1 MEQSKQ
7 KATIFNNVMG
17 PVGIGPST
25 SNTCGPCRV
34 AYLSAKLCRGPL
46 KEAEIVFPAEGGYSS
61 PNGKGMRSDYAFAHG
76 LLGRL
81 PDAGAPL
88 LDAFDDLKAAGVELR
103 FTVDPALE
111 AGGEH
116 LLSLLRLTDAG
127 GETTVVRGLSK
138 GGGIIE
144 LTQIDDLPVSIGGE
158 RHLLLVFTEAA
169 SAAGLTEALRSAWPE
184 LADYES
190 VCSVAGGRA
199 LIQIPM
205 REPFAPEKL
214 GQVRSMDAV
223 WRACV
228 LPAILPVVVVPR
240 PEPPFET
247 ADELSG
253 YCERT
258 GASLTE
264 AAVAYERSV
273 SGWSEERIRG
283 YARSVLEAM
292 RDAVRH
298 GLEPGLRF
306 DGIVEPSAAR
316 MLGGLEGGTVI
327 DDGIVSRAAVYS
339 LAVMEYS
346 NASGVVVCMPTAGAS
361 GTVAG
366 ALLAAAER
374 LGSTDR
380 ELVDALLAAGAVGVS
395 ISEDNDFCGGVYGC
409 QAEVGCASGIAA
421 AALAVLRGGTA
432 RQAMD
437 AASMALQNM
446 LGLICDPVCGLVQ
459 VPCFSR
465 NMSAVANAVVC
476 ANAALLGYPGTIP
489 LQDAF
494 EAMKSSGASMPAELK
509 GGGGGLCRTRQGR
522 CLLER
527 YTAGRGGT

>member
-1 MEQSKQ
+1 MEQKRQ
-7 KATIFNNVMG
+7 TATIFNNVMG

-34 AYLSAKLCRGPL
+34 AYLSGKLCREPL
-46 KEAEIVFPAEGGYSS
+46 LKAEIVFPAEGGYAS

-81 PDAGAPL
+81 PDAAFPL
-88 LDAFDDLKAAGVELR
+88 LDAFHDLQTVGIDLR
-103 FTVDPALE
+103 FTIDPDLA

-116 LLSLLRLTDAG
+116 LLSLLKLTDMG
-127 GETTVVRGLSK
+127 GETTTVRGVSK

-144 LTQIDDLPVSIGGE
+144 LTGIDGFQVSIGGE
-158 RHLLLVFTEAA
+158 YNLLLVFTEAA
-169 SAAGLTEALRSAWPE
+169 KAGGLAEDLKSAYPE
-184 LADYES
+184 LAEYAYEY
-190 VCSVAGGRA
+190 CEDGCKA
-199 LIQIPM
+199 LLLFPTYA
-205 REPFAPEKL
+205 PFAKERL
-214 GQVRSMDAV
+214 MRVQSMSAV
-223 WRACV
+223 SRACV
-228 LPAILPVVVVPR
+228 LPAVLPVVVLPC
-240 PEPPFET
+240 PELPFKD
-247 ADELSG
+247 AQELTS

-264 AAVAYERSV
+264 AAISYEQGV
-273 SGWSEERIRG
+273 SGWSEERIRSF
-283 YARSVLEAM
+283 ALFVVNAM
-292 RDAVRH
+292 RSAVQH
-298 GLEPGLRF
+298 GLEPNVQF
-306 DGIVEPSAAR
+306 DGIVKPFAAR
-316 MLGGLEGGTVI
+316 MMDRLNKIPIV
-327 DDGIVSRAAVYS
+327 DDGVVTRAAAYS

-374 LGSTDR
+374 LGSSDD
-380 ELVDALLAAGAVGVS
+380 EIVDALLAAGAVGVS

-409 QAEVGCASGIAA
+409 QAEVGCASAMAA
-421 AALAVLRGGTA
+421 AGLTVLTGGTA
-432 RQAMD
+432 AQAMN

-476 ANAALLGYPGTIP
+476 ANASVLGFSGTIP

-494 EAMKSSGASMPAELK
+494 EAMKSSGACMPAALK
-509 GGGGGLCRTRQGR
+509 SGGGGLCGTREGCR
-522 CLLER
+522 LLER
-527 YTAGRGGT
+527 YTSENGVV